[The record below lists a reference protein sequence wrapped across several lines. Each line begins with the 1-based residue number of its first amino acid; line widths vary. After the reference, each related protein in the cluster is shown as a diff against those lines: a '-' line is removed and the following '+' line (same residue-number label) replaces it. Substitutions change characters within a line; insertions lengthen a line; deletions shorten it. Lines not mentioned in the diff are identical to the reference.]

1 MCRRSSAV
9 FASPAREPRIHT
21 RIVFNEPVTIH
32 LLGRPVAIICYAR
45 DLSKGGLSFIAQER
59 LAEIC
64 DLHRSEISLLERS
77 GRSPRLETIWTLT
90 QGLGLSSPCE
100 LLECRA
106 R

>member
-1 MCRRSSAV
+1 VVNSPRAQFAENLRRHRRRV
-9 FASPAREPRIHT
+9 
-21 RIVFNEPVTIH
+21 
-32 LLGRPVAIICYAR
+32 
-45 DLSKGGLSFIAQER
+45 GLSQER

-64 DLHRSEISLLERS
+64 DLHRTEISLLERS